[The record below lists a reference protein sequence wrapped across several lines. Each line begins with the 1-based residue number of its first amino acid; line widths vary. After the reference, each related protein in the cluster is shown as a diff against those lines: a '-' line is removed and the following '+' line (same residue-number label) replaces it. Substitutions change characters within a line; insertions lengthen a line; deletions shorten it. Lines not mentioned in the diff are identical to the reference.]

1 MTEEEAMLLRQ
12 KSADA
17 DAELQR
23 FKLAAMKVISGQCM
37 VLLYAMLFFFNIT
50 DRGGGGGVQRGKL

>member
-1 MTEEEAMLLRQ
+1 MLTSWNIQVRSEETAELLAEKERMTEEEAMLLRQ

-23 FKLAAMKVISGQCM
+23 FKLAAMKVPILHFRM
-37 VLLYAMLFFFNIT
+37 
-50 DRGGGGGVQRGKL
+50 K

>member
-1 MTEEEAMLLRQ
+1 MLNSWNIQARSEETAELLAEKARMTEEEAMLLRQ

-23 FKLAAMKVISGQCM
+23 FKLAAMKVPTWHFRM
-37 VLLYAMLFFFNIT
+37 
-50 DRGGGGGVQRGKL
+50 K